1 MARPRVLSL
10 ILVNSGVCSLFPHIF
25 LWGSSFW
32 FCIPPPRPPPP
43 PPPPAPPLTHC
54 HTPSFTHN
62 FVTHHLS
69 HTTLS
74 HTIFHTQSLTH
85 THTIFHTH
93 TPSFTHHLSHT
104 ISLTHTPSFAH
115 HLSDTI
121 SHTHCHTPS
130 FTYSFVTHHL
140 SHFHT
145 PSFTHILTLSHTI
158 FHTQLCYPPSF
169 THIFANYR
177 HMAARQAGHPPS
189 FHRPSIFGRRG
200 RRGIWWHPPSFCVAD
215 VALVALGGAL
225 GPGLVWRRGTLRGR
239 HGTWRRAP
247 SFCVA
252 GVAFGDIH
260 PRFAWQTWHLLHLV
274 ARLGRDW
281 SDAAVLCVAGMA
293 LGDAHLRFVWQAS
306 HLVTCT
312 FVLRGRRGTCCTW
325 WRAWARLGAL
335 GPGLVAGDAAVL
347 CVAGMALGDAHLR
360 FVWQVSHLVTSTFV
374 LHGKRGMWWHAP
386 SFCVAGVALVA
397 LGGALGPGLVWRRG
411 TLRGR
416 GGTWR
421 HAPSFC
427 KAGMALGEIHLRFA
441 WQARQLVTSTFT
453 PSFSH
458 HLTHTTWSET
468 FRDHLSHTFH
478 TPLCYPP
485 SFTTPSY
492 SHICHTTLPHTT
504 LSMSVRGC
512 KTGRASTF
520 VSQAWHLVTSIFGR
534 RGRSCMW
541 WHPPSFCVVG
551 VAFGDIHLRCPVA
564 RIPPP
569 PPHHLSHTTLSH
581 TIFHHTIFST
591 QLSHTPSFATPCFTH
606 RFVTPSFTQ
615 LCHTL
620 SFTHNF
626 HTHTHHLSHT
636 TLSHTIFH
644 TQLCH
649 THTHRFSLS
658 HTIFHIPLCHTQL
671 FTYNLFY
678 FSILHHILCLSFLPR
693 PHYNICGSCWK
704 KVDLWGFPVLYNFW
718 FSTNFAPGLLQ
729 VELPSSNSMQPYSK
743 SRGDQQ
749 FNRSI

>member
-43 PPPPAPPLTHC
+43 PPPPPAPPLTHC

-69 HTTLS
+69 HTIS
-74 HTIFHTQSLTH
+74 
-85 THTIFHTH
+85 HTH

-104 ISLTHTPSFAH
+104 IFHTQSLSHTHHLSHTIFQTQSLTH
-115 HLSDTI
+115 I
-121 SHTHCHTPS
+121 
-130 FTYSFVTHHL
+130 VTHHL
-140 SHFHT
+140 SHTIFHIQLCHT
-145 PSFTHILTLSHTI
+145 PSFTLSHTI
-158 FHTQLCYPPSF
+158 FHTHLNFVTHHLSHTTLLPTIFHTHLCQLPAHGCKTGRASTFVSQAIYL
-169 THIFANYR
+169 
-177 HMAARQAGHPPS
+177 RQAWQAWQAWHLVTS
-189 FHRPSIFGRRG
+189 TFVLRG
-200 RRGIWWHPPSFCVAD
+200 RRGTCCTWWRAWAGIGLTPRYFAWQAWHLATRTFVLCGRCRIWWHAPSFCVSG
-215 VALVALGGAL
+215 VALVALGGAFGRAWARL
-225 GPGLVWRRGTLRGR
+225 GPDWSPVTPRYFAWQAWHLATRTFVLCGR
-239 HGTWRRAP
+239 CRIWWHPP
-247 SFCVA
+247 SSCMASVA
-252 GVAFGDIH
+252 CGDMH
-260 PRFAWQTWHLLHLV
+260 LRFAWQAWHLLHLV

-281 SDAAVLCVAGMA
+281 SDAAVL
-293 LGDAHLRFVWQAS
+293 
-306 HLVTCT
+306 
-312 FVLRGRRGTCCTW
+312 
-325 WRAWARLGAL
+325 
-335 GPGLVAGDAAVL
+335 
-347 CVAGMALGDAHLR
+347 
-360 FVWQVSHLVTSTFV
+360 
-374 LHGKRGMWWHAP
+374 
-386 SFCVAGVALVA
+386 
-397 LGGALGPGLVWRRG
+397 
-411 TLRGR
+411 LRGR

-441 WQARQLVTSTFT
+441 WQAWQLVTIDLHTIFLT
-453 PSFSH
+453 PSHSH
-458 HLTHTTWSET
+458 DLV
-468 FRDHLSHTFH
+468 RDIQRPSFTHLSHTTLLPTIFH
-478 TPLCYPP
+478 HHHLTATFVTQL
-485 SFTTPSY
+485 
-492 SHICHTTLPHTT
+492 CHTQLFHTT

-512 KTGRASTF
+512 KRQGRASTF

-569 PPHHLSHTTLSH
+569 PPPHHLSHTTLSH

-620 SFTHNF
+620 SFHTQLSHTHTPSFTHNF
-626 HTHTHHLSHT
+626 VTHHLSHT
-636 TLSHTIFH
+636 TFVTHTH
-644 TQLCH
+644 TVFLCH
-649 THTHRFSLS
+649 TPSFTYHFVTHNSS
-658 HTIFHIPLCHTQL
+658 HTTC
-671 FTYNLFY
+671 FTSRS
-678 FSILHHILCLSFLPR
+678 SITSFVFPSFPVPTTTFVDHVGRKLT
-693 PHYNICGSCWK
+693 CGAS
-704 KVDLWGFPVLYNFW
+704 PVLYNFW